1 MKGLV
6 SLFGFEE
13 KVGDTRLYYK
23 GPTLD
28 ALNFLHLVMFCV
40 AMIGLSLGFGSR
52 TIMWFAL
59 LLILIVWAVVDWY
72 FARRALRVMRQ
83 VVIEAK
89 EVNLSEVKIY
99 TDEDEIEWIYRDYK
113 GLIEIKYENRK
124 QKQESSAKD

>member
-13 KVGDTRLYYK
+13 KVGDTKLYYK

-28 ALNFLHLVMFCV
+28 TLDFLHLVMFCV
-40 AMIGLSLGFGSR
+40 AIIGLSLGFGSK

-59 LLILIVWAVVDWY
+59 LLILIVWTVVDWY
-72 FARRALRVMRQ
+72 FARRALRVMRE

-99 TDEDEIEWIYRDYK
+99 TDGEIIGWEYK
-113 GLIEIKYENRK
+113 EFSGVIKK
-124 QKQESSAKD
+124 VK